1 MSNRL
6 SGGAL
11 GSKAGDVVSKNI
23 AQGLKKEASN
33 QAMTLPKSVKQSKL
47 ALSSAANSSVVINA
61 EKTIINSSFSG
72 ITMGKEVIKMAVE
85 EVEEKNTPLVL
96 YYEQGELQIEKYT
109 FNGYFYNKLD

>member
-33 QAMTLPKSVKQSKL
+33 QAIATLPKSVKQSKL

-61 EKTIINSSFSG
+61 EKTIINSSFS
-72 ITMGKEVIKMAVE
+72 MSKEVVRMATE
-85 EVEEKNTPLVL
+85 DNHRPLVL
-96 YYEQGELQIEKYT
+96 QIEQGDLLEEEPLFKYYY
-109 FNGYFYNKLD
+109 FNAY

>member
-33 QAMTLPKSVKQSKL
+33 QAIATLPKSVKQSKL

-61 EKTIINSSFSG
+61 EKTIINSSLWV
-72 ITMGKEVIKMAVE
+72 KR
-85 EVEEKNTPLVL
+85 L
-96 YYEQGELQIEKYT
+96 
-109 FNGYFYNKLD
+109 